1 MSALSKFSTT
11 KRPRWAAA
19 IGGTVGGAVAGSRLG
34 VGGRAVSM
42 VRGPIDT
49 GGSGAGVGAAGV
61 EGSTVT
67 ETAGGTGGVSVGGAA
82 QPASTHDTTTAAMK
96 LSGRRGIGR
105 L

>member
-19 IGGTVGGAVAGSRLG
+19 TGGTVGGAGAGSRLG
-34 VGGRAVSM
+34 VGGRALST

-49 GGSGAGVGAAGV
+49 GGIGAGAGAGGV
-61 EGSTVT
+61 VGSTVT
-67 ETAGGTGGVSVGGAA
+67 ETAGGAGRVSVGGAA
-82 QPASTHDTTTAAMK
+82 HPESTHETTTAAMK
-96 LSGRRGIGR
+96 LLWRRGIGR

>member
-61 EGSTVT
+61 EDSTVT
-67 ETAGGTGGVSVGGAA
+67 ETTGGAGGVSVGGAA
-82 QPASTHDTTTAAMK
+82 QPASEHNRTTAAITS
-96 LSGRRGIGR
+96 LWRRGI
-105 L
+105 